1 MRAYG
6 VQARRRGEQSRA
18 RGAPPPPVLF
28 GAIRKRARGACDRD
42 NILLPTGALHAPAGN
57 PAPKQKRKQ
66 VAGITRECE
75 TESPGHLR
83 EGWRADAVPSRSAG
97 PALGTRTGWLDA
109 DAVAVA

>member
-18 RGAPPPPVLF
+18 RGALPPPVLF

-75 TESPGHLR
+75 TES
-83 EGWRADAVPSRSAG
+83 RATSAKAGGRMPSRSAG